1 MVTRQHGDHL
11 EMYRYIE
18 SLCRASGTNIVLQVS
33 YTSKTNKR
41 TNKLIEKEMR
51 SDLVTRGG
59 GGGEL
64 DENNE
69 KILQISSYKIG
80 IPCTS

>member
-1 MVTRQHGDHL
+1 MSFIYENRVNLVYALKGPLWQ
-11 EMYRYIE
+11 
-18 SLCRASGTNIVLQVS
+18 
-33 YTSKTNKR
+33 

-80 IPCTS
+80 IQCTS